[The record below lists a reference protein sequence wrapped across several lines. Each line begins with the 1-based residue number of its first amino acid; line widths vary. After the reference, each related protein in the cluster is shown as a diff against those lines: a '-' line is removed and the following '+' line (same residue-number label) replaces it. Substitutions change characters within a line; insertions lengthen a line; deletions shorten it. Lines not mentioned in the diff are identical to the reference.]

1 MKKKCAIYICFLLTF
16 ASCQTGTNELP
27 YLGEPIVKGNS
38 TSYPV
43 IADFSFINQDN
54 QIVNKV
60 TFNNKIYVANFIF
73 LSCPTICPK
82 MTTEM
87 LKVYNAFKNEKKIAF
102 LSHSIDTKNDTVGRL
117 KKYAET
123 IGVSSDQ
130 WHFVTGNQDSI
141 IHLAESSYYATAYPD
156 STAPGGFT
164 HSGALL
170 LIDKDKHIRGVYN
183 GADAKETIRLI
194 KDIKTL
200 LK

>member
-1 MKKKCAIYICFLLTF
+1 MIKNIAIVILVLSTLL
-16 ASCQTGTNELP
+16 SCKSGDKALP
-27 YLGEPIVKGNS
+27 YLGEPIVKGNV

-43 IADFSFINQDN
+43 IGNFSFINQDSQVIN
-54 QIVNKV
+54 NA
-60 TFNNKIYVANFIF
+60 TFSDKIYVANFIF

-87 LKVYNAFKNEKKIAF
+87 LRVYNEFKNEKKVAL

-117 KKYAET
+117 QQYAKT
-123 IGVSSDQ
+123 LGVSSDQ
-130 WHFVTGNQDSI
+130 WHFVTGNKDSI
-141 IHLAESSYYATAYPD
+141 MHIATSSYYATAYPD
-156 STAPGGFT
+156 SAAPGGFT

-170 LIDKDKHIRGVYN
+170 LIDRDKHIRGVYD
-183 GADAKETIRLI
+183 GTSDKETERLI